1 MEHKDI
7 PYIAFESEMTKAEMR
22 EARKDRIIALLA
34 IIILITNMAWLWFF
48 SQFDIS
54 DTAVT
59 LDSQDE
65 GTNNYVGNDGDINNG
80 FDESKDENL

>member
-1 MEHKDI
+1 MEKNVS
-7 PYIAFESEMTKAEMR
+7 YIAFEAEM
-22 EARKDRIIALLA
+22 ARYERTIKRLLIAL
-34 IIILITNMAWLWFF
+34 IVSVVLIFASNIAWLCFF

-65 GTNNYVGNDGDINNG
+65 GINNYVGNDGDIDNG
-80 FDESKDENL
+80 ES